1 MNNLT
6 KTEFMKI
13 YDEGKN
19 LTDKPIFIKFFT
31 TWCGPCKMY
40 EQVLNEVTP
49 EYSGK
54 VNLYEVDIEREPEMA
69 SLFGVMSVP
78 TTTTISKG
86 GDVLSQP
93 GVLNEDTLK
102 YFLEGLL
109 SKK

>member
-1 MNNLT
+1 MNSLT
-6 KTEFMKI
+6 
-13 YDEGKN
+13 YDELKEVFDGEKN